1 MSQVLIAMS
10 GGVDSSVAAH
20 LVLQDGHSCV
30 GATMRLYE
38 SEGAD
43 AATAALDAAQIAERL
58 GIPFHLL
65 DFRDRFR
72 EQVILPF
79 IRCYE
84 EGGTPSPCIDCNR
97 TLKFAALLE
106 QAQALGCTHIAT
118 GHYAQIRFDEE
129 TSRYQLLKAVDR
141 AKDQSYFLYAL
152 TQYQLSHTLF
162 PLGGLT
168 KEQARQIAQ
177 EQGFLNAKKRDSQD
191 ICFIPDGDY
200 LRFMEEYTGKHYPSG
215 NFLDL
220 NGNVVGQHR
229 GAVGYTMGQR
239 KGLGLAMGAP
249 VYVCKKCM
257 ADNTVTVGPEAELFR
272 TSLLA
277 NNWNWVSVA
286 PSDKPIRAFAK
297 ARSRMTE
304 QPATIYPLA
313 DGSCR
318 VVFDEPQRALTPGQA
333 VVIYEGD
340 LVLAGGT
347 IAEVEG

>member
-20 LVLQDGHSCV
+20 LVLQDGYQCV

-38 SEGAD
+38 SAAAD
-43 AATAALDAAQIAERL
+43 SAAAAADAAQIAERL

-65 DFRDRFR
+65 DFRESFR

-106 QAQALGCTHIAT
+106 QAQALGCSHIAT
-118 GHYAQIRFDEE
+118 GHYARIRFDEE
-129 TSRYQLLKAVDR
+129 SGRYQLLKAVDR

-152 TQYQLSHTLF
+152 TQHQLSHTLF

-168 KEQARQIAQ
+168 KEQARQIAE

-200 LRFMEEYTGKHYPSG
+200 LRFMEEYTGKHYPAG
-215 NFLDL
+215 NFLDIQ
-220 NGNVVGQHR
+220 GNVVGQHR
-229 GAVGYTMGQR
+229 GAVGYTLGQR

-249 VYVCKKCM
+249 VYVCQKCM
-257 ADNTVTVGPEAELFR
+257 ADNTVTVGPEKELFR

-277 NNWNWVSVA
+277 QNWNWVSIG
-286 PSDKPIRAFAK
+286 PPKKPFRAFAK

-304 QPATIYPLA
+304 QPATIYPEA
-313 DGSCR
+313 DGCCR
-318 VVFDEPQRALTPGQA
+318 VVFDQPQRALTPGQA
-333 VVIYEGD
+333 VVIYDGD
-340 LVLAGGT
+340 LILAGGT
-347 IAEVEG
+347 IAEIG